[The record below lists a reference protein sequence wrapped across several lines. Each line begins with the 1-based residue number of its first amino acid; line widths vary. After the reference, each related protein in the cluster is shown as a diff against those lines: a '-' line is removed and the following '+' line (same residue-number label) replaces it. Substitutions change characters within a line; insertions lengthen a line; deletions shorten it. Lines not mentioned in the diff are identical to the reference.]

1 METVIGKQT
10 EPKEETA
17 PVKEESAAKKDLD
30 DLSSA
35 FGDDDFKLIRITSGC
50 VLIGKSREL
59 NNN

>member
-10 EPKEETA
+10 EPKKETA

-35 FGDDDFKLIRITSGC
+35 FGDDDF
-50 VLIGKSREL
+50 
-59 NNN
+59 

>member
-1 METVIGKQT
+1 MFFNLDEMT

-35 FGDDDFKLIRITSGC
+35 FGDDDF
-50 VLIGKSREL
+50 
-59 NNN
+59 